1 MTQNPGS
8 PTGTTRA
15 LFPFVSG
22 LHLQVQLPNLRRPH
36 SEIQIFTVGTR
47 QLQGN
52 VAEKRFGVGDTVQV
66 DGGAGGCGRI
76 SFH

>member
-1 MTQNPGS
+1 MTQNLES
-8 PTGTTRA
+8 LTGTSHV

-22 LHLQVQLPNLRRPH
+22 LHLQVQLPNLCRPH

-52 VAEKRFGVGDTVQV
+52 VAEKRFGVRETVQV
-66 DGGAGGCGRI
+66 DGCAGGCGRI